1 MAEQYLAEPM
11 VEEAYQDL
19 ARTILEHN
27 PGVHLDRVRAAFE
40 VADRAHGG
48 QRRKQREDKKVSAFQ
63 PLDLSAFQSIA
74 AIAAPTIGASSTC
87 GVMA

>member
-27 PGVHLDRVRAAFE
+27 PGVHLDRVAEHCPA
-40 VADRAHGG
+40 VTIYI
-48 QRRKQREDKKVSAFQ
+48 KKR
-63 PLDLSAFQSIA
+63 
-74 AIAAPTIGASSTC
+74 GE
-87 GVMA
+87 